1 MLPVPHTTLINAS
14 AKSPTSVNALA
25 GNGVG
30 HPVPERMVW
39 KSNPLIVGSYKML
52 SREEMSIQ
60 TRLTGHVPFSE
71 SKMCPPTHPVHE
83 LAVPIPLEYTFSRGA
98 DDPSVPSQKPE
109 RVQPQA
115 LAPAPLPTKL
125 ATTAA
130 IPVLRSKAL
139 RFARTGF
146 GVRFGSDDS
155 GTPVQEFLILEMV
168 SMPCRFCG
176 INKSWFSDVVI

>member
-98 DDPSVPSQKPE
+98 DDPSGPLAKTRARSTSSAGASSSSDQTRYDGRNSRP
-109 RVQPQA
+109 A
-115 LAPAPLPTKL
+115 LQGAKVCTDGLW
-125 ATTAA
+125 
-130 IPVLRSKAL
+130 
-139 RFARTGF
+139 RTFWF
-146 GVRFGSDDS
+146 G
-155 GTPVQEFLILEMV
+155 
-168 SMPCRFCG
+168 
-176 INKSWFSDVVI
+176 

>member
-1 MLPVPHTTLINAS
+1 VALTTHL
-14 AKSPTSVNALA
+14 
-25 GNGVG
+25 
-30 HPVPERMVW
+30 
-39 KSNPLIVGSYKML
+39 
-52 SREEMSIQ
+52 
-60 TRLTGHVPFSE
+60 
-71 SKMCPPTHPVHE
+71 
-83 LAVPIPLEYTFSRGA
+83 
-98 DDPSVPSQKPE
+98 VPSQKPE

-168 SMPCRFCG
+168 SMPCRDPLARFCG
-176 INKSWFSDVVI
+176 INKSWFSDVVV

>member
-1 MLPVPHTTLINAS
+1 MLPVPHRTLINAS

-71 SKMCPPTHPVHE
+71 SKMCPRIA
-83 LAVPIPLEYTFSRGA
+83 AVVASLVGRGA
-98 DDPSVPSQKPE
+98 GAS
-109 RVQPQA
+109 
-115 LAPAPLPTKL
+115 
-125 ATTAA
+125 
-130 IPVLRSKAL
+130 
-139 RFARTGF
+139 
-146 GVRFGSDDS
+146 GV
-155 GTPVQEFLILEMV
+155 I
-168 SMPCRFCG
+168 
-176 INKSWFSDVVI
+176 

>member
-1 MLPVPHTTLINAS
+1 MTNSGRPSFVGIRECKLNRRPKLRRRPRSTQFEMLSKYTILVNAS

-98 DDPSVPSQKPE
+98 DDPSGPLAKTRARSTSSAGASSSSDQTRYDGRNSRP
-109 RVQPQA
+109 A
-115 LAPAPLPTKL
+115 LQGAKVCTDGLW
-125 ATTAA
+125 
-130 IPVLRSKAL
+130 
-139 RFARTGF
+139 RTFWF
-146 GVRFGSDDS
+146 G
-155 GTPVQEFLILEMV
+155 
-168 SMPCRFCG
+168 
-176 INKSWFSDVVI
+176 